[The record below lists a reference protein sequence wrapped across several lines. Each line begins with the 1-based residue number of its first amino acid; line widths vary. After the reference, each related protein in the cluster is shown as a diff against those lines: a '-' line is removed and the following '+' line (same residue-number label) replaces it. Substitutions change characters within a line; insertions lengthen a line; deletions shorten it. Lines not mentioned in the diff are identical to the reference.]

1 LIEEVKMPKPIIN
14 AEECSGCG
22 ICIDVCP
29 NEVLDLVDDIAQP
42 INEGS
47 CDGCGTC
54 AEECPMGA
62 IEISED

>member
-1 LIEEVKMPKPIIN
+1 LVEEVEMPKLIIN

-42 INEGS
+42 INESS

-62 IEISED
+62 VEISED

>member
-1 LIEEVKMPKPIIN
+1 MPKPIIN

-42 INEGS
+42 VDESS